1 MSDVKSNSSM
11 SINKF
16 TLFIASLLATF
27 ACASA
32 AAPGD
37 FDKSFGNGGVLDLS
51 EASNQRIPVPNL
63 DSFTPGSGKSVAFG
77 LDGKVYVGGGFPG

>member
-32 AAPGD
+32 AAPDD